1 MLGVILLGDVI
12 ILTTWFVRSKFTTTI
27 QDVSSQPL
35 PIYQSLTVTKTHLI
49 RCECQ
54 DRIIYTIAMYCYKG
68 LLMVIGSFL
77 FWETRNYSKK
87 SSSSSDSLA
96 GSKDLGMAICNMLVV
111 STVAAICTYI
121 LRDAGEYDSV
131 YTILSLCIVI
141 SVTAS
146 LILVF
151 SIKVGFLL
159 HPPGIES
166 ASCRSF
172 MVSQQ
177 KNSK

>member
-12 ILTTWFVRSKFTTTI
+12 ILTIWLVRSKFTTTI

-35 PIYQSLTVTKTHLI
+35 PIYQSLTITKTQLI

-54 DRIIYTIAMYCYKG
+54 DRIIYTIAIYSYKG
-68 LLMVIGSFL
+68 LLMLIGSFL
-77 FWETRNYSKK
+77 FWETRNYSKT
-87 SSSSSDSLA
+87 SSSDNLT

-121 LRDAGEYDSV
+121 LHDAGDYDSV
-131 YTILSLCIVI
+131 YIILSICIVI

-151 SIKVGFLL
+151 STKV
-159 HPPGIES
+159 
-166 ASCRSF
+166 
-172 MVSQQ
+172 
-177 KNSK
+177 